1 MLTNGQC
8 LALNHHESK
17 AQVTLIMNSS
27 PPNTTSI
34 NLFPDQLSLLKSQKK
49 ISKFLPQQNSYILHY
64 QPCWNLKLHGTFPTA
79 IITSRIIK
87 LVHKTLRLK
96 THTRTC
102 PVCISSTKPLIH
114 PHFLVPISHV
124 FLIHNTFWL
133 CLPSSPPFHT
143 KHKFSSSLLPS
154 HLPVLL
160 PSRKI
165 LILLII
171 TLNSNHNTTPFPTE
185 TNSVKSPHNLFF
197 TVFFFY

>member
-34 NLFPDQLSLLKSQKK
+34 NLFPDQLSLLKLQKK

-96 THTRTC
+96 RHTQGLALSAFPVQNHSSTHTFLYPFLMFFLYIIHFDFAFHHPLHFTLNINSLPVYCQATC
-102 PVCISSTKPLIH
+102 QSC
-114 PHFLVPISHV
+114 FLPEKYW
-124 FLIHNTFWL
+124 F
-133 CLPSSPPFHT
+133 
-143 KHKFSSSLLPS
+143 FSSSL
-154 HLPVLL
+154 
-160 PSRKI
+160 
-165 LILLII
+165 
-171 TLNSNHNTTPFPTE
+171 
-185 TNSVKSPHNLFF
+185 
-197 TVFFFY
+197 